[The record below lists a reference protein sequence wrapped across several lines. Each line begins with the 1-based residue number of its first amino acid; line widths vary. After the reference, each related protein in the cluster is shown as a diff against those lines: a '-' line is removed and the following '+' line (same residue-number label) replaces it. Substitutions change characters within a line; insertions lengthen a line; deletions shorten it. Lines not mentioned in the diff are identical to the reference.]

1 MRSTF
6 IKICGITQ
14 PADAKLAFNLGAGAI
29 GLNFVAGP
37 RKITP
42 VIAAEILSALPK
54 SCCVVALIHI
64 PDSAAMV
71 GLETILESPQ
81 ITHLQVYGDCADV
94 VRFGPVAA
102 AMAKR
107 KPFKIW
113 PVLRI
118 SSLPDV
124 FRIADDVAQIRWR
137 PDGLVLDAFTPGALG
152 GTGNRFDWNWLKTAS
167 IQGHLTGLPPMILAG
182 GLNAEN
188 VADAIALVKPWGV
201 DVSSGVEELGHPGI
215 KNPERMARFVQ
226 AVRIADEDFIS

>member
-14 PADAKLAFNLGAGAI
+14 PSDAKLAFNLGAGAI

-54 SCCVVALIHI
+54 SCCVVALLHI
-64 PDSAAMV
+64 PDAASIA

-81 ITHLQVYGDCADV
+81 ITHLQLYGDCANV
-94 VRFGPVAA
+94 AGFGPVAA
-102 AMAKR
+102 ALANR

-124 FRIADDVAQIRWR
+124 LGIADSVAGIGCR

-167 IQGHLTGLPPMILAG
+167 IQGHLTGLPPMLLAG

-201 DVSSGVEELGHPGI
+201 DISSGVEHPGNPGI
-215 KNPERMARFVQ
+215 KNPDLMARFVQ
-226 AVRIADEDFIS
+226 AVRIADEDAMS

>member
-14 PADAKLAFNLGAGAI
+14 PADARLAFNLGAGAI

-37 RKITP
+37 RKISP
-42 VIAAEILSALPK
+42 VIAAEILSALPQ

-81 ITHLQVYGDCADV
+81 VTHLQLYGNCAGLA
-94 VRFGPVAA
+94 RFGPVAA
-102 AMAKR
+102 SLKKR

-113 PVLRI
+113 PVMRI
-118 SSLPDV
+118 SSLTDV
-124 FRIADDVAQIRWR
+124 LRIAASVAELGCR
-137 PDGLVLDAFTPGALG
+137 PDEVVLDAFTPVALG
-152 GTGNRFDWNWLKTAS
+152 GTGNRFDWNWLQTAS
-167 IQGHLTGLPPMILAG
+167 VEGRLTGLPPMILAG

-188 VADAIALVKPWGV
+188 VGDAISLVKPWGV
-201 DVSSGVEELGHPGI
+201 DVSSGVEEPGRPGI
-215 KNPERMARFVQ
+215 KSPDLMARFVQ
-226 AVRIADEDFIS
+226 AVRIADEDAIS